1 MYKCS
6 FDLLQI
12 LIIHV
17 PVGHHNMITGL
28 TNPLT
33 QLWWMTIITNLEP
46 NGTIQIGHNKINW
59 LGEREDFKNWN
70 NFFSCES
77 ISSRSYNLALF
88 VCMCHYFQYT
98 GQKTNHN
105 QLNQNPLHN
114 TAVHK
119 QGYCT
124 AVHKNSLQYSC
135 TQNQFT
141 S

>member
-1 MYKCS
+1 MYECS

-46 NGTIQIGHNKINW
+46 NGTIQIGHKKLVVW
-59 LGEREDFKNWN
+59 EGKLQNWN
-70 NFFSCES
+70 NFLSCES
-77 ISSRSYNLALF
+77 SSSRSYNLALF
-88 VCMCHYFQYT
+88 VCVCHYFQYT